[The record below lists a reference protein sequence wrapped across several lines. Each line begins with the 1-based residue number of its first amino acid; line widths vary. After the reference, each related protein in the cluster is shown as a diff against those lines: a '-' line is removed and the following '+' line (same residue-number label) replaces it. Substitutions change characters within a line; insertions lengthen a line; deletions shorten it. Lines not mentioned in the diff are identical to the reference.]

1 MSRKIKSS
9 SGDTSNTNPYMRK
22 WIGTEVLTSKI
33 DRTRNVVKIYTKVL

>member
-33 DRTRNVVKIYTKVL
+33 DKNRKVVKVFTKVL